1 MRRRSFILLLV
12 ALAAAAPGALRAED
26 ATEGLSPAQLLAQA
40 RAMFPRERI
49 EVTGALVTAKARGLT
64 ETERPYALTLDWAGG
79 EPKASC
85 ALFRAEGD
93 AEPLLRAELTRA
105 AGAPRL
111 TLIEADGTRTEGVRL
126 NSPVGESD
134 LTWMDL
140 AFDYLWWTDVRR
152 LDEAELEAKGIPT
165 RQNSR
170 ACVVLEAKPPTPV
183 QGLAAVRLWV
193 DKGSGNLLQ
202 TEQLDAQ
209 GRTTRQMYVQRL
221 GREEGRW
228 VPREFRVRRLGT
240 ERVTKLTVRSI
251 RSASFS
257 TGEGADA

>member
-1 MRRRSFILLLV
+1 MRLPSLFLLAA
-12 ALAAAAPGALRAED
+12 ALAAVPCGALRAED
-26 ATEGLSPAQLLAQA
+26 ATEGLAPRQILAQA

-49 EVTGALVTAKARGLT
+49 EVAGALVTAKARGLT

-79 EPKASC
+79 EPKATC
-85 ALFRAEGD
+85 ALFRAPGD
-93 AEPLLRAELTRA
+93 KEPLLRAELTRA
-105 AGAPRL
+105 DGAPRL
-111 TLIEADGTRTEGVRL
+111 TLIDADGTRTEGVRL

-140 AFDYLWWTDVRR
+140 AFDYLWWPDVRR
-152 LDEAELEAKGIPT
+152 LDEAELEAKRIPT

-170 ACVVLEAKPPTPV
+170 ACVVLEATPPAPV

-202 TEQLDAQ
+202 TEQLDAE
-209 GRTTRQMYVQRL
+209 GRMTRQMYVQRL

-228 VPREFRVRRLGT
+228 VPREFRVRRMGT
-240 ERVTKLTVRSI
+240 ERVTKLTVRAI
-251 RSASFS
+251 RSESFS
-257 TGEGADA
+257 AGEGGDA